1 MSGGTIDLDLS
12 DYRRFF
18 TRLGAAAG
26 GEFKRELAVF
36 VDGLGYEFL
45 RILQD
50 LIIKRKVSLSG
61 QLLASFEKGGEG
73 SVWDLSDDDLTLE
86 VGTNVE
92 YAKWA
97 NDGHEKVNPD
107 TPGAFFLPDGRLARF
122 VPGHWIVRG
131 DGKSEFIY
139 SGHAERREREDRREP
154 LKRPSATSGK
164 GKTRNKQSEGGM
176 ILTAGKVKGSKFW
189 EDALEVFEKVYPGFL
204 EAKLQDW
211 LDTYFAD
218 FK

>member
-1 MSGGTIDLDLS
+1 MIELDLS

-18 TRLGAAAG
+18 DRLGAAAG
-26 GEFKRELAVF
+26 GDFKRELAVF

-97 NDGHEKVNPD
+97 NDGHEKVNAD

-122 VPGHWIVRG
+122 VPGHWIIRG

-139 SGHAERREREDRREP
+139 SGHAERREREERQEP
-154 LKRPSATSGK
+154 LKQASAAGK
-164 GKTRNKQSEGGM
+164 SKDKPRDRQSEGGM

-189 EDALEVFEKVYPGFL
+189 EDALEVFEKAYPGFL

>member
-18 TRLGAAAG
+18 ARLGAAAG
-26 GEFKRELAVF
+26 GDFKRDLAVF

-73 SVWDLSDDDLTLE
+73 NVWDLSDDDLTLE

-139 SGHAERREREDRREP
+139 SGHAERREREERQEP
-154 LKRPSATSGK
+154 LKRPSTGSGK

-204 EAKLQDW
+204 EAKLQEW

>member
-1 MSGGTIDLDLS
+1 MNGRMIELDFS

-18 TRLGAAAG
+18 NRLGAAAG
-26 GEFKRELAVF
+26 GDFKRELAVF

-50 LIIKRKVSLSG
+50 LIVKRKISLSG
-61 QLLASFEKGGEG
+61 QLLDSFKKDGEN
-73 SVWDLSDDDLTLE
+73 SVWDLSDDNLTLE
-86 VGTNVE
+86 VGTDVE

-131 DGKSEFIY
+131 DGKREFIY
-139 SGHAERREREDRREP
+139 SGHAERRKREERQAP
-154 LKRPSATSGK
+154 LKRPSTTDNK
-164 GKTRNKQSEGGM
+164 GETRGRQSESGM

-204 EAKLQDW
+204 ETKLQNW

>member
-1 MSGGTIDLDLS
+1 MIELDLS

-18 TRLGAAAG
+18 ERLGAAAG
-26 GEFKRELAVF
+26 GDFKHELAVF
-36 VDGLGYEFL
+36 IDGLGFEFL

-73 SVWDLSDDDLTLE
+73 NVWDLSDDDLTLE

-97 NDGHEKVNPD
+97 NEGHEKVNPD

-139 SGHAERREREDRREP
+139 SGHAERREREPRQEP
-154 LKRPSATSGK
+154 AKRSSTASK
-164 GKTRNKQSEGGM
+164 GKKRNKQSEGGM

-189 EDALEVFEKVYPGFL
+189 EDALEVFENVYPGFL
-204 EAKLQDW
+204 EAKLQEW

>member
-1 MSGGTIDLDLS
+1 MSGRMIELDLS

-18 TRLGAAAG
+18 ERLGAAASG
-26 GEFKRELAVF
+26 DFKQELAVF
-36 VDGLGYEFL
+36 IDGMGFEFL

-73 SVWDLSDDDLTLE
+73 NVWDLSDDDLTLE

-139 SGHAERREREDRREP
+139 SGHAERREREPRHEP
-154 LKRPSATSGK
+154 AKRSSTASK
-164 GKTRNKQSEGGM
+164 SKTRNRQSEGGM

-189 EDALEVFEKVYPGFL
+189 EDALEVFENVYPGFL
-204 EAKLQDW
+204 EAKLQEW

>member
-1 MSGGTIDLDLS
+1 MSGRMIELDLA

-18 TRLGAAAG
+18 ERLGAAAG
-26 GEFKRELAVF
+26 GDFKHELAVF
-36 VDGLGYEFL
+36 IDGLGFEFL

-73 SVWDLSDDDLTLE
+73 NVWDLSDDDLTLE

-139 SGHAERREREDRREP
+139 SGHAERREREPRQEP
-154 LKRPSATSGK
+154 AKRSSTASK
-164 GKTRNKQSEGGM
+164 SKTRNRQSEGGM

-189 EDALEVFEKVYPGFL
+189 EDALEVFENVYPGFL
-204 EAKLQDW
+204 EAKLQEW

>member
-1 MSGGTIDLDLS
+1 MNGRMIELDLS

-18 TRLGAAAG
+18 DRLGAAAG
-26 GEFKRELAVF
+26 GDFKRDLALF

-50 LIIKRKVSLSG
+50 LIIRRKVSLSG
-61 QLLASFEKGGEG
+61 LLLASFEKGGEG
-73 SVWDLSDDDLTLE
+73 NVWDLSDDDLTLE

-92 YAKWA
+92 YAKWV

-139 SGHAERREREDRREP
+139 SGHAERRERGERQEP
-154 LKRPSATSGK
+154 AKRTSPASSEKKRGK
-164 GKTRNKQSEGGM
+164 KSEEGM

-204 EAKLQDW
+204 EAKLQEW